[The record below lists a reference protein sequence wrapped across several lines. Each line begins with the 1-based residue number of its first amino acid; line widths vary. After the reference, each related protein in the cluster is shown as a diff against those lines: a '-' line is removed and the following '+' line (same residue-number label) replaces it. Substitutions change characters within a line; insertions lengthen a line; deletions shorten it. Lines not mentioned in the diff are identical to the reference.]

1 MTDKEKNNQNLNALE
16 KRLLLEIARD
26 AIYAAAAGNEPPSI
40 QLTDLPEILKRDGA
54 SFVTLTISGKLR
66 GCIGTLEATQ
76 PLALDVQEH
85 AVAAAT
91 QDFRF
96 PPVSL
101 NEVPLLDI
109 EISRLTPT
117 KKLAYDDPADLAAK
131 LQPGKDGVVIR
142 DGFRRATFL
151 PQVWEKLSKPE
162 EFLGHLCM
170 KMGAEPELW
179 RKKDLEVFTYR
190 VEEFKEEDFDGSR

>member
-1 MTDKEKNNQNLNALE
+1 MTEKRNHTEKLNAVE
-16 KRLLLEIARD
+16 KRLLLDIARD
-26 AIYAAAAGNEPPSI
+26 AIYSVAAGKETPVI
-40 QLTDLPEILKRDGA
+40 QLADLTENLRRKGA

-66 GCIGTLEATQ
+66 GCIGSLEATQ

-96 PPVSL
+96 PPISL
-101 NEVPLLDI
+101 NEVPLLEI

-117 KKLAYDDPADLAAK
+117 QKLEYENPHDLVAK
-131 LQPGKDGVVIR
+131 LRPGKDGVVIR

-151 PQVWEKLSKPE
+151 PQVWEKLPAPE
-162 EFLGHLCM
+162 EFLNHLCM
-170 KMGAEPELW
+170 KMGAEPNLW
-179 RKKDLEVFTYR
+179 RKKDLEIFTYQ
-190 VEEFKEEDFDGSR
+190 VEEFKEEAFDESR

>member
-1 MTDKEKNNQNLNALE
+1 MTEKRNHTEKLNAVE
-16 KRLLLEIARD
+16 KRLLLDIARD
-26 AIYAAAAGNEPPSI
+26 AIYSVAAGKETPVI
-40 QLTDLPEILKRDGA
+40 QLADLTENLRRKGA

-66 GCIGTLEATQ
+66 GCIGSLEATQ

-96 PPVSL
+96 PPISL
-101 NEVPLLDI
+101 NEVPLLEI

-117 KKLAYDDPADLAAK
+117 QKLEYENPHDLVAK
-131 LQPGKDGVVIR
+131 LRPGKDGVVIR

-151 PQVWEKLSKPE
+151 PQVWEKLPAPE
-162 EFLGHLCM
+162 EFLNHLCI
-170 KMGAEPELW
+170 KMGAEPNLW
-179 RKKDLEVFTYR
+179 RTKDLEIFTYQ
-190 VEEFKEEDFDGSR
+190 VEEFKEEAFDESR